1 MSLPFKKVF
10 ITGSAGFLGTR
21 LTEFLTTRG
30 VIVCGYDIK
39 TNPDDDVR
47 DGVRLAQAIRDFAP
61 DGVLH
66 LAAMSRVED
75 GFLRPQECV
84 EINVGGITN
93 ALEAIRALP
102 EAARPWFVFSSS
114 REVFGEAKKLPVTE
128 KSPRVPMNIYGVTK
142 FSGELLT
149 EHYAHNYGLKTRVL
163 RFSNAYTSA
172 HDRLNR
178 VVPKF
183 ILQALRGEPIT
194 VHGGNQIF
202 DFVYLDDTVSGII
215 ACMQELHTSK
225 LSYNDFNLVT
235 GKKTAIKNLVR
246 HIITLTG
253 SASTMTLHPPRQYD
267 VAHFWGSPAKAH
279 TVLRWKASHS
289 IVEGLKKSI
298 AALRS
303 L

>member
-10 ITGSAGFLGTR
+10 ITGSAGFIGTR
-21 LTEFLTTRG
+21 LTEMLFAEG
-30 VIVCGYDIK
+30 VIVRGYDIK
-39 TNPDDDVR
+39 IDSRDDVR
-47 DGVRLAQAIRDFAP
+47 DGARLAQAIKVFAP
-61 DGVLH
+61 DGVIH

-75 GFLRPQECV
+75 GFLRPKECV
-84 EINVGGITN
+84 EVNVGGISN
-93 ALEAIRALP
+93 ALEAVRAFP
-102 EAARPWFVFSSS
+102 EVARPWFVFSSS

-128 KSPRVPMNIYGVTK
+128 KSSRIPMNIYGVTK

-163 RFSNAYTSA
+163 RFSNAYTST

-215 ACMQELHTSK
+215 ACTKELHVSK
-225 LSYNDFNLVT
+225 IPYNDFNLVT
-235 GKKTAIKNLVR
+235 GKKTAIKNLVK
-246 HIITLTG
+246 HILALTQ
-253 SASTMTLHPPRQYD
+253 SKSVMMFHAARQYD
-267 VAHFWGSPAKAH
+267 VAHFWGNPAKAKK
-279 TVLRWKASHS
+279 VLGWTPKYS
-289 IVEGLKKSI
+289 IVEGLKKAI
-298 AALRS
+298 AEIRS